1 MGIKSKQLENVE
13 LITNDKIKAKRGRKS
28 KKELLTAL
36 NVESLVKIID
46 TKKINQPPNT
56 INLNIAE
63 IVSKNKKKSNIIY
76 HPSLEI
82 EDTKEIEEIEDTKEI
97 EEIEETKEIEE
108 IEEIEETKEIE
119 DTKEAPVLK

>member
-1 MGIKSKQLENVE
+1 MEIKSKQLENVE

-36 NVESLVKIID
+36 NVETLVKIID
-46 TKKINQPPNT
+46 TKKINQTPNT

-76 HPSLEI
+76 HGVL
-82 EDTKEIEEIEDTKEI
+82 TKEIKDPK
-97 EEIEETKEIEE
+97 
-108 IEEIEETKEIE
+108 
-119 DTKEAPVLK
+119 